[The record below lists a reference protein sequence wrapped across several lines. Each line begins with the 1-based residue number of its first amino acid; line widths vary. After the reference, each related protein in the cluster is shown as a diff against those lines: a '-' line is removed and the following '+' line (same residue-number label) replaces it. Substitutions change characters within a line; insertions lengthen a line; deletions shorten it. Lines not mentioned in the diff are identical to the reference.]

1 MDEAIVEVVEN
12 TPSTT
17 PVAEPQEAAKTEPQK
32 SKGGRPAG
40 AKDKAPRKKK
50 VVIVEEEVPQT
61 RAKHEKTAPTKTV
74 DAPQQSAAPT
84 SATAPTPEPASAP
97 EPARASEP
105 AREPPC
111 PRSIMRQSA
120 NHMLELKRLNDA
132 ARKTHLQSTYTR
144 RLAAF

>member
-1 MDEAIVEVVEN
+1 MDEAIAEVVEN

-17 PVAEPQEAAKTEPQK
+17 PVAEPQEAAKTEPAAK
-32 SKGGRPAG
+32 SKGGRPPG

-61 RAKHEKTAPTKTV
+61 RAKPTKTL
-74 DAPQQSAAPT
+74 DAPQSSAPT

-105 AREPPC
+105 AREPPS

>member
-17 PVAEPQEAAKTEPQK
+17 PVAEPQEPAKTEPTAK

-61 RAKHEKTAPTKTV
+61 RAKHEKTAPTKTL
-74 DAPQQSAAPT
+74 DAPQPSAPAP
-84 SATAPTPEPASAP
+84 APAPEPARAV

-105 AREPPC
+105 VRDPPS

>member
-1 MDEAIVEVVEN
+1 MDETLVEVVEN

-17 PVAEPQEAAKTEPQK
+17 PAVEQQEPAKTEPAAK

-50 VVIVEEEVPQT
+50 VVIVEEEVPES
-61 RAKHEKTAPTKTV
+61 RAEPEKRSPAKSITA
-74 DAPQQSAAPT
+74 ASSSAAPV
-84 SATAPTPEPASAP
+84 SAP
-97 EPARASEP
+97 EPVRASEP
-105 AREPPC
+105 VRVSEPVREPPS

>member
-17 PVAEPQEAAKTEPQK
+17 PVVEPQEPAKTEPAAK

-50 VVIVEEEVPQT
+50 VVIVEEEVPQ
-61 RAKHEKTAPTKTV
+61 KHEKTTPTKTV
-74 DAPQQSAAPT
+74 DTPQPSAAPT
-84 SATAPTPEPASAP
+84 SATAPTPEPTRAP

-105 AREPPC
+105 AREPPS

>member
-1 MDEAIVEVVEN
+1 MEEAVVEVVEN

-17 PVAEPQEAAKTEPQK
+17 PVAEPQEPAKTEPAAK

-50 VVIVEEEVPQT
+50 VVIVEEDVPESRT
-61 RAKHEKTAPTKTV
+61 EHEKRSSAKSNTAASSSS
-74 DAPQQSAAPT
+74 APSPEPVQ
-84 SATAPTPEPASAP
+84 TPEPVRAP
-97 EPARASEP
+97 EPV
-105 AREPPC
+105 REPPS

>member
-1 MDEAIVEVVEN
+1 MDEAVVEVVEN

-17 PVAEPQEAAKTEPQK
+17 PVAEPQEAAKTEPAAK

-61 RAKHEKTAPTKTV
+61 RAKHEKTAPIKTV
-74 DAPQQSAAPT
+74 DTSQPSAPAP
-84 SATAPTPEPASAP
+84 APEPTRAP
-97 EPARASEP
+97 EPARSSEP
-105 AREPPC
+105 VREPPS
-111 PRSIMRQSA
+111 PRSIIRQSA
-120 NHMLELKRLNDA
+120 YHMLELKSLNDA

>member
-17 PVAEPQEAAKTEPQK
+17 PVAEPQEPAKTEPAPK

-50 VVIVEEEVPQT
+50 VVIVTEDVPES
-61 RAKHEKTAPTKTV
+61 RAEPQKRSPAKSITA
-74 DAPQQSAAPT
+74 ASSSAAP
-84 SATAPTPEPASAP
+84 ALAPEPVRAP
-97 EPARASEP
+97 EPARAPEP
-105 AREPPC
+105 VREPPS

>member
-1 MDEAIVEVVEN
+1 MDETLVEVVEN

-17 PVAEPQEAAKTEPQK
+17 PVAEPQEPAKTEPAAK

-40 AKDKAPRKKK
+40 AKDKAPRKKQ

-74 DAPQQSAAPT
+74 DTPQPSAAPT
-84 SATAPTPEPASAP
+84 SATAPTPEPA
-97 EPARASEP
+97 RASEP
-105 AREPPC
+105 AREPPS

>member
-1 MDEAIVEVVEN
+1 MDETLVDVVEN
-12 TPSTT
+12 TPSIT
-17 PVAEPQEAAKTEPQK
+17 PVTEPQEPAKTEPALK

-50 VVIVEEEVPQT
+50 VVIVEEEVPQ
-61 RAKHEKTAPTKTV
+61 KHEKTAPTKTV

-105 AREPPC
+105 ARAPPS

>member
-17 PVAEPQEAAKTEPQK
+17 PVVEPQEPAKTEPTAK

-61 RAKHEKTAPTKTV
+61 RAKHEKTTPIKTV
-74 DAPQQSAAPT
+74 DTSQPSAPAPV
-84 SATAPTPEPASAP
+84 PEPT
-97 EPARASEP
+97 RASEP
-105 AREPPC
+105 ARSSEPVREPPS
-111 PRSIMRQSA
+111 PRSIIRHSLPYA
-120 NHMLELKRLNDA
+120 
-132 ARKTHLQSTYTR
+132 
-144 RLAAF
+144 

>member
-17 PVAEPQEAAKTEPQK
+17 PAVEQQEPAKTEPAAK
-32 SKGGRPAG
+32 IKGGRPAG

-50 VVIVEEEVPQT
+50 VVIVEEEVPQ
-61 RAKHEKTAPTKTV
+61 KHEKTAPTKTV
-74 DAPQQSAAPT
+74 DTPQPSAAPT

-105 AREPPC
+105 AREPPS

>member
-1 MDEAIVEVVEN
+1 MDEVVVEVVEN

-17 PVAEPQEAAKTEPQK
+17 PVAEPQEAAKTEPAPK

-61 RAKHEKTAPTKTV
+61 RSKHEKTTPTKTV
-74 DAPQQSAAPT
+74 DAPQSAAPT
-84 SATAPTPEPASAP
+84 SATAPTPEPASAA

-105 AREPPC
+105 AREPPS

-132 ARKTHLQSTYTR
+132 ARKTHLQRTYTR

>member
-1 MDEAIVEVVEN
+1 MDEAIVEVVDN

-17 PVAEPQEAAKTEPQK
+17 PVAEPQEPAKTEPAAK

-50 VVIVEEEVPQT
+50 VVIVEEEVPQ
-61 RAKHEKTAPTKTV
+61 KHQKTTPTKTV
-74 DAPQQSAAPT
+74 DTPQPSAPT
-84 SATAPTPEPASAP
+84 SAPAPTPEPTRVA

-105 AREPPC
+105 AREPPS

>member
-17 PVAEPQEAAKTEPQK
+17 PVVEPQEPAKTEPTAK

-61 RAKHEKTAPTKTV
+61 RAKHEKTAPIKTV
-74 DAPQQSAAPT
+74 DAPRPSAPAP
-84 SATAPTPEPASAP
+84 APEPTRAP
-97 EPARASEP
+97 EPARSSEP
-105 AREPPC
+105 VREPPS
-111 PRSIMRQSA
+111 PRSIIRQSA
-120 NHMLELKRLNDA
+120 YHMLELKSLNDA
-132 ARKTHLQSTYTR
+132 ARKTHLQSAYTR

>member
-1 MDEAIVEVVEN
+1 MDEAIEEVVEN

-17 PVAEPQEAAKTEPQK
+17 PVAEPQEPAKTEPTAK

-74 DAPQQSAAPT
+74 DAPQQSAAPK
-84 SATAPTPEPASAP
+84 SATAPTREPVSSP

-105 AREPPC
+105 AREPP
-111 PRSIMRQSA
+111 SLGAS
-120 NHMLELKRLNDA
+120 
-132 ARKTHLQSTYTR
+132 
-144 RLAAF
+144 

>member
-1 MDEAIVEVVEN
+1 MDETLVEVVEN

-17 PVAEPQEAAKTEPQK
+17 PVAEPQEPAKTEPTAK

-50 VVIVEEEVPQT
+50 VVTVEEEVPPT
-61 RAKHEKTAPTKTV
+61 HDKHEKTAPTKTV
-74 DAPQQSAAPT
+74 DAPQP
-84 SATAPTPEPASAP
+84 SATTPAPAPAPEPTRAP

-105 AREPPC
+105 AREPPS

-120 NHMLELKRLNDA
+120 NHMLELKRLSDA

>member
-1 MDEAIVEVVEN
+1 MDETLVEVVET
-12 TPSTT
+12 TPSIT
-17 PVAEPQEAAKTEPQK
+17 PVAEPQEPTKTEPAPK

-61 RAKHEKTAPTKTV
+61 RAKHEKTAPTKTL
-74 DAPQQSAAPT
+74 DAPQPSAP
-84 SATAPTPEPASAP
+84 APTPAPA
-97 EPARASEP
+97 
-105 AREPPC
+105 

-144 RLAAF
+144 RLAAFQTQSLGKSKQCPSSWRSVLV